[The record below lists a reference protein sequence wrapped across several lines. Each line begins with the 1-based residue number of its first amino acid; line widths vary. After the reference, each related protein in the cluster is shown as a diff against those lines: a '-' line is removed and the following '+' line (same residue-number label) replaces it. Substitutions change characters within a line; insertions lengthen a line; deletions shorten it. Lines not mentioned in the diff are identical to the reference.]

1 MAEEKKD
8 SKSKVIIIVLI
19 AILVVILAAGTT
31 VVVIL
36 LQNNN
41 GGESPGNAVS
51 TTQAISTESAPSGG
65 GNPLILEYD
74 NSAVALNAD
83 DLARQYSE
91 LQEKVNEGQVSL
103 EFQNIAFSENGTDF
117 TCHLANSDMN
127 TEDMFFSIYKD
138 GTFSE
143 QIYLSGLLAPGQV
156 IESFTSEIKFDPGE
170 YEVVVLFT
178 TVADDHKTMTSQ
190 TPVVI
195 NFKVG

>member
-1 MAEEKKD
+1 MAEENKD

-19 AILVVILAAGTT
+19 AILVLLIAGTIT
-31 VVVIL
+31 VVIL

-41 GGESPGNAVS
+41 NGEAGMNPVDTSSAAVMS
-51 TTQAISTESAPSGG
+51 SGG
-65 GNPLILEYD
+65 DNPLILDYD

-83 DLARQYSE
+83 ELAKQYNDLQK
-91 LQEKVNEGQVSL
+91 KVDEGTVSL

-127 TEDMFFSIYKD
+127 TEDMFFNIYKD

-143 QIYLSGLLAPGQV
+143 QIYLSGLLSPGQV

-195 NFKVG
+195 DLKVG

>member
-19 AILVVILAAGTT
+19 AILVVILIAGTII
-31 VVVIL
+31 VVLL

-41 GGESPGNAVS
+41 NGEAGMNPIDTSSAAVTS
-51 TTQAISTESAPSGG
+51 SGG
-65 GNPLILEYD
+65 DNPLILDYD

-83 DLARQYSE
+83 ELAKQYNDLQK
-91 LQEKVNEGQVSL
+91 KVDEGTVSL

-127 TEDMFFSIYKD
+127 TEDMFFNIYKD

-143 QIYLSGLLAPGQV
+143 QIYLSGLLSPGQV

-195 NFKVG
+195 DLKVG